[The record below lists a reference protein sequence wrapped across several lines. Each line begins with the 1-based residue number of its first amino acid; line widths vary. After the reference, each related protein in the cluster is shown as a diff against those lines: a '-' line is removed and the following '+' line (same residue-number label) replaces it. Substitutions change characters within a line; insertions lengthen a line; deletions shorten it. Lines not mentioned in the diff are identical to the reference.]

1 MEILKSLDSASFVDS
16 YDVIDYKTFGPGFYI
31 KIKVILKDK
40 SELHIREYFNV
51 DERNYSYHWQSV
63 QGTTIIRWDNAPH
76 HKDIQTYPH
85 HRHENDSIIAS
96 TEITVAE
103 ILSHIGKKI

>member
-40 SELHIREYFNV
+40 SELHIYKLT
-51 DERNYSYHWQSV
+51 HTI
-63 QGTTIIRWDNAPH
+63 GT
-76 HKDIQTYPH
+76 KM
-85 HRHENDSIIAS
+85 
-96 TEITVAE
+96 
-103 ILSHIGKKI
+103 IL